1 MAVTLNDLLDSVRSS
16 RRHFFK
22 HLDGLKDEQW
32 DWKPYA
38 ECKSI
43 RETLTHLHVDDK
55 AALFSVQTNEEPDY
69 EGMLAAAE
77 AAEVKEPA
85 QLRAQLDESFETL
98 LNEIQTRYAD
108 APLDAEICIY
118 GSKMKLALGIP
129 HLSAEDF
136 YHAGQVAFIRMAT
149 DPEWNYY
156 AAVYS

>member
-1 MAVTLNDLLDSVRSS
+1 MAVTLNDLLNSVRDS
-16 RRHFFK
+16 RRHFLK
-22 HLDGLKDEQW
+22 HLTGLRDDQW
-32 DWKPYA
+32 DWKPYP

-43 RETLTHLHVDDK
+43 RETLMHLHVDDK

-77 AAEVKEPA
+77 MKEVA

-98 LNEIQTRYAD
+98 LQEIQTRYAD
-108 APLDAEICIY
+108 APLDAEICIF
-118 GSKMKLALGIP
+118 GSKMKLAIGIP

-149 DPEWNYY
+149 DPDWNYY
-156 AAVYS
+156 AAVYGAPA